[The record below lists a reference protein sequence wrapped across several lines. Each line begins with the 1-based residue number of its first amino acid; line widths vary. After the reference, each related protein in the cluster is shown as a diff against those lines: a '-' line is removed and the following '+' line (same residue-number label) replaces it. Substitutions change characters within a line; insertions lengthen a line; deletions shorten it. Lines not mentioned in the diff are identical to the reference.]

1 MYFIVWETSE
11 EKSIINTDLFHK
23 DSKKKTTSFST
34 VGALLSTK
42 FSFFYFFL
50 FFFENFLEKQCVIVG
65 HIEIERSYM
74 KQTFRQDTL
83 CFTLESLE

>member
-1 MYFIVWETSE
+1 MYFLVWETSE

-42 FSFFYFFL
+42 FSFFYFF
-50 FFFENFLEKQCVIVG
+50 FENFLEKQCVIVG